1 MAAKDD
7 APGLRVPRPSEKP
20 VRILTDDIAVR
31 GGERGPSKG
40 HGSALRATEM
50 GSGPTGF
57 DQYSAHRQE
66 QGKGR
71 RMRSPSIH
79 KGVKPPSVD
88 KCDASK

>member
-20 VRILTDDIAVR
+20 VRILTDDIAAH

-50 GSGPTGF
+50 GSGPARF
-57 DQYSAHRQE
+57 DQYSAHRLRA
-66 QGKGR
+66 GKR
-71 RMRSPSIH
+71 
-79 KGVKPPSVD
+79 KKDEKPLNPQR
-88 KCDASK
+88 C